1 MEVDGK
7 MLPPVEE
14 PCSSQGSQ
22 GSLLLTL
29 LLVFVPPKRVM
40 TGYLTC
46 LSRLSP
52 AGVSTP
58 PPNPRPQSRPQTRHP
73 KPGTRRSPVS
83 VGLRRSGTS
92 SAGGITWGS
101 DARDGPKLFGASMG
115 KHLSRAVKELRH
127 HVKPAVKKRFV
138 HFLVVGK
145 TPLLAQPVHR

>member
-1 MEVDGK
+1 

-40 TGYLTC
+40 TWYLKC
-46 LSRLSP
+46 ISRLSP

-58 PPNPRPQSRPQTRHP
+58 PPTPAPKAGP
-73 KPGTRRSPVS
+73 KPGTPNPAPAGPRSPSVS